1 LTLDKLNNPLK
12 LKIYHY
18 QTCQG
23 SKCAA
28 SIGRLSAKTDSQSA
42 ARRTG
47 RRHRATGEELISP
60 QKKKNSPKNKNK
72 AVTIIR
78 FCQLRIVGWLSDL
91 SALCLLPVRL
101 RRAGQRAAPVG
112 GARSGE

>member
-1 LTLDKLNNPLK
+1 MRV
-12 LKIYHY
+12 YYY

-23 SKCAA
+23 SKGAA
-28 SIGRLSAKTDSQSA
+28 SIGHLSVKTDSRSA

-60 QKKKNSPKNKNK
+60 EKKKNSPKNKNK

-101 RRAGQRAAPVG
+101 RSAGYRAAPAG
-112 GARSGE
+112 SAQSRE